1 MNTEHQQRQWKLEWS
16 FCQREYCG
24 RWAAIGRGTMCIAI
38 YTQGMTSENASAV
51 HIYFHLPCWVYLL
64 SICLTQAPPTMSCI
78 PLVNIC
84 CNCCWSSGWEVTRIT
99 VIHMPTCIS
108 YVGRNVHIGETI
120 KRADM
125 LPEANPHLHHSPPLD
140 HQTTQQ
146 PGQRLLSLPME
157 GFHLRARLV
166 SDAVLPREGIPML
179 PLFCRG
185 IIFAVVTGM
194 LFEVVLIL

>member
-1 MNTEHQQRQWKLEWS
+1 MSALSLHIESTDSMMYSLLTLWNPRHGIWKCFS
-16 FCQREYCG
+16 CSC
-24 RWAAIGRGTMCIAI
+24 
-38 YTQGMTSENASAV
+38 V
-51 HIYFHLPCWVYLL
+51 LP
-64 SICLTQAPPTMSCI
+64 CI
-78 PLVNIC
+78 PLLNMC

-146 PGQRLLSLPME
+146 PGQHLLSLPME